1 MTQTIKALLL
11 SLLIASFLSLL
22 SQSRKPGTGAPGNR
36 EQEAVNAI
44 RRLEEEMR
52 LASLKGLSGWWADYL
67 TDTYVETDGRGRVS
81 GKAEIVAMHKSPD
94 LVIET
99 LNLSDRNVQTF
110 NGDTVIV
117 TGKMTLV
124 ATYRDQN
131 LSGDYQ
137 FTRVWVKLC
146 LEWKL
151 AASQISALKQ
161 QP

>member
-1 MTQTIKALLL
+1 MRWFGILML
-11 SLLIASFLSLL
+11 SLSIAGIFPLL
-22 SQSRKPGTGAPGNR
+22 SQTRKPGGSPSG
-36 EQEAVNAI
+36 QDAVNTI
-44 RRLEEEMR
+44 RKLEDDMR
-52 LASLKGLSGWWADYL
+52 MASLKGLAGWWSDYL
-67 TDTYVETDGRGRVS
+67 ADSYVETDGQGKVS
-81 GKAEIVAMHKSPD
+81 NKAEVVAMHKSPD

-99 LNLSDRNVQTF
+99 VNLSDRNVQTF

-137 FTRVWVKLC
+137 FTRVWVKQG

-151 AASQISALKQ
+151 AAMQTSARM
-161 QP
+161 P